1 VGYGKQSDLW
11 RRLGYERHVV
21 GGYKHTEK
29 WVQWKEQPAN
39 HLPPWPAPSE
49 ANAGR
54 FWAQDVQRPMLWLPL
69 CAPPNVSS
77 RAAAPIPPQTTG
89 GIPLGIVS
97 SRPMRSG
104 RLMIAPTWLT
114 SLGVDPEVDWAG
126 ASPPAFAYL
135 HLTNMWHCF
144 PHMCWSKAGRL
155 FWLRVHGFWDARL
168 DATGLTPRG
177 VPFEHTTRV
186 LAASSGRGT

>member
-1 VGYGKQSDLW
+1 MGYGKQSDLW

-77 RAAAPIPPQTTG
+77 RASAVVPPHTTKG
-89 GIPLGIVS
+89 LPLGLVS
-97 SRPMRSG
+97 RLPMRAG
-104 RLMIAPTWLT
+104 RLMVAPALT
-114 SLGVDPEVDWAG
+114 L
-126 ASPPAFAYL
+126 
-135 HLTNMWHCF
+135 
-144 PHMCWSKAGRL
+144 
-155 FWLRVHGFWDARL
+155 
-168 DATGLTPRG
+168 
-177 VPFEHTTRV
+177 
-186 LAASSGRGT
+186 